1 MDEEGSAKKLDAT
14 RPDDWSGKDR
24 RGAGGW
30 DEVLATEAHLVAPG
44 AEWRSELYRVAQEQ
58 FERAADLLGLEPELR
73 SRLLEPRRA
82 LVVNFPVRRD
92 SGVVEEFT
100 GYRVQH
106 TLAVGPAKGG
116 IRFAPGVSLGECAAL
131 ALWMTFKCA
140 LLELPFGGAKGGVRC
155 DPNRLSEGEA
165 ERIIRRYAAEIT
177 PIIGPDRDIGA
188 PDMATGEREMAWFM
202 DTYSQA
208 VGQAVPEIVTGK
220 PAVLGGTEGR
230 RAATG
235 LGVVFALEAALE
247 RLEWE
252 LPGQRVVIQGFGKVG
267 SVIAVELARRG
278 AKVVGLT
285 DVAGGIVNEEGID
298 LESLSAWVAE
308 HGFIRGFPGGEKVG
322 RRDLLTT
329 PCDLLIPAAL
339 ERQITEENA
348 GEIDCRMVVEAANGP
363 TTPEADAILAERS
376 IPVLPDVLANGGGV
390 TVSYYE
396 WVQDVQ
402 REMWS
407 VEAIAGRLERTMRA
421 GMDRVLAASERYGT
435 DWRTAAQAL
444 AIERVAEASR
454 LRAIYP

>member
-1 MDEEGSAKKLDAT
+1 VSEDGSAKELGAT
-14 RPDDWSGKDR
+14 GAGEWAGSDR
-24 RGAGGW
+24 RGTGGW
-30 DEVLATEAHLVAPG
+30 DEVLATDAHLVAPG

-58 FERAADLLGLEPELR
+58 FERAADVLGLEAELR

-92 SGVVEEFT
+92 SGEVQEFT

-155 DPNRLSEGEA
+155 DPNRLSDGEV

-202 DTYSQA
+202 DTYSQQ

-220 PAVLGGTEGR
+220 PPVLGGTEGR
-230 RAATG
+230 KAATG

-247 RLEWE
+247 HLAWR

-267 SVIAVELARRG
+267 SVIAMELTRRG
-278 AKVVGLT
+278 AIVIGVT
-285 DVAGGIVNEEGID
+285 DVAGGIVNDDGLD
-298 LESLSAWVAE
+298 LDSLSAWVAE
-308 HGFIRGFPGGEKVG
+308 HGFIRGFPGGEPVG
-322 RRDLLTT
+322 RLDLLAT

-348 GEIDCRMVVEAANGP
+348 RDLDCRMVVEAANGP
-363 TTPEADAILAERS
+363 TTPEADAILAERG
-376 IPVLPDVLANGGGV
+376 IPVVPDVLANGGGV

-396 WVQDVQ
+396 WVQDIQ
-402 REMWS
+402 REKWS
-407 VEAIAGRLERTMRA
+407 LDAIATRLEATMRD
-421 GMDRVLAASERYGT
+421 GMHRVFAAAERYGT
-435 DWRTAAQAL
+435 DWRTGAQAL
-444 AIERVAEASR
+444 AIDRVAEAAR

>member
-1 MDEEGSAKKLDAT
+1 MTEDRSPPEAAAETSDGAG
-14 RPDDWSGKDR
+14 GKER
-24 RGAGGW
+24 RGTGGW

-44 AEWRSELYRVAQEQ
+44 SEWRSELYRVALEQ
-58 FERAADLLGLEPELR
+58 FERAAQVVSLDPDIR
-73 SRLLEPRRA
+73 NRLLEPRRS
-82 LVVNFPVRRD
+82 LIVNFPIRRD
-92 SGVVEEFT
+92 SGEVQEFT

-106 TLAVGPAKGG
+106 TLATGPAKGG
-116 IRFAPGVSLGECAAL
+116 IRLAPGVSLGECAAL

-155 DPNRLSEGEA
+155 DPNRLSDDEIQ
-165 ERIIRRYAAEIT
+165 RVIRRYAAEIS

-202 DTYSQA
+202 DTYSQQ
-208 VGQAVPEIVTGK
+208 VGHAVPEIVTGK
-220 PAVLGGTEGR
+220 PEVLGGTEGR

-247 RLEWE
+247 HLGWE
-252 LPGQRVVIQGFGKVG
+252 LAGQRVVVQGFGKVG
-267 SVIAVELARRG
+267 SVVAGELAQRG
-278 AKVVGLT
+278 AKVIGLT
-285 DVAGGIVNEEGID
+285 DVAGGVVNEDGLD
-298 LESLSAWVAE
+298 LTALGAWVAE
-308 HGFIRGFPGGEKVG
+308 HGFIRGFPGGEAVG
-322 RRDLLTT
+322 RMDVLKT

-339 ERQITEENA
+339 ERQITDENVR
-348 GEIDCRMVVEAANGP
+348 EIDCKMVVEAANGP
-363 TTPEADAILAERS
+363 TTPEADAILAERG
-376 IPVLPDVLANGGGV
+376 IPVVPDVLANGGGV

-407 VEAIAGRLERTMRA
+407 ATDIAARLERTLRG
-421 GMDRVLAASERYGT
+421 GMERVLNAANRYDT

>member
-1 MDEEGSAKKLDAT
+1 VGEEGSAKELGAT
-14 RPDDWSGKDR
+14 GSDDYSGRER
-24 RGAGGW
+24 RGTGGW

-58 FERAADLLGLEPELR
+58 FERAADLLGLERELR

-92 SGVVEEFT
+92 SGEVEEFT

-155 DPNRLSEGEA
+155 DPNRLSDGET

-202 DTYSQA
+202 DTYSQQ

-220 PAVLGGTEGR
+220 PEVLGGTEGR

-247 RLEWE
+247 RLDWD
-252 LPGQRVVIQGFGKVG
+252 LAGQRVVIQGFGKVG
-267 SVIAVELARRG
+267 SVIALELERRG
-278 AKVVGLT
+278 ARVIGLT
-285 DVAGGIVNEEGID
+285 DVAGGIVNEDGID
-298 LESLSAWVAE
+298 LEALTAWVAE
-308 HGFIRGFPGGEKVG
+308 HDFIRGFPGGDKVG
-322 RRDLLTT
+322 RLELLAT
-329 PCDLLIPAAL
+329 PCDFLIPAAL
-339 ERQITEENA
+339 ERQITDENA
-348 GEIDCRMVVEAANGP
+348 GEIDCRLIVEAANGP
-363 TTPEADAILAERS
+363 TTPEADAILAERG
-376 IPVLPDVLANGGGV
+376 IPVVPDVLANGGGV

-402 REMWS
+402 REKWS
-407 VEAIAGRLERTMRA
+407 VEAISTRLERTMRA
-421 GMDRVLAASERYGT
+421 GMDRMLAAADRYGT

-454 LRAIYP
+454 LRSIYP